1 MALSMTHGL
10 SIDSYSRDKMKEQKI
25 KKRFFKDLNN
35 FSPIVIN
42 ESTDGILVEIGG
54 SIRLFGG
61 REKTLSLIRERF
73 IEYGYSI
80 KTVVAP
86 TPRAASIIAKSG
98 LETNVWDINNLNATI
113 SMINLNYLGLQK
125 KI

>member
-1 MALSMTHGL
+1 M

-25 KKRFFKDLNN
+25 KKIFKDLNN

-54 SIRLFGG
+54 SISYSEE
-61 REKTLSLIRERF
+61 EKTLSLIRERF

-86 TPRAASIIAKSG
+86 YSPRSF
-98 LETNVWDINNLNATI
+98 
-113 SMINLNYLGLQK
+113 NYC
-125 KI
+125 